1 MKTKE
6 SSKLRLLKTK
16 YRKYEKKVLF
26 KQPLQEEEKST
37 FRYDMCTS
45 EKAVEYYRTQR
56 AKYPMYKDFER
67 ESVKRFLKALETTS
81 PEIRANF
88 VCEL

>member
-1 MKTKE
+1 MLKIRSLYQPKNKRVGIAPDKRGVLPHSLPKKE
-6 SSKLRLLKTK
+6 
-16 YRKYEKKVLF
+16 EDV
-26 KQPLQEEEKST
+26 

-45 EKAVEYYRTQR
+45 EKAVAYYQKQR
-56 AKYPMYKDFER
+56 AKYPTYEDFER
-67 ESVKRFLKALETTS
+67 ESINRFLQTTS